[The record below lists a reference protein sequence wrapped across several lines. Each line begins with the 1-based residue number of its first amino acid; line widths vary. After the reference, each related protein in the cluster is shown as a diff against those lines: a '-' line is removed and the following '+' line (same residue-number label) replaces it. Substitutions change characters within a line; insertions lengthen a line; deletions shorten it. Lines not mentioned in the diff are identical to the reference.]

1 MRTRSLLT
9 SAALSIGLLFGAA
22 GVAGAQEAPP
32 TPERGQEICARQDEI
47 KARVAEREARF
58 QQLRERLVNAQ
69 ARATEAGRDELA
81 AFLTD
86 SLTRLDEFH
95 TKVSERVTTRL
106 EKLDQ
111 YCASMP
117 GAEAGA

>member
-9 SAALSIGLLFGAA
+9 SAALSVGLLVGAT

-32 TPERGQEICARQDEI
+32 SPERGQEICAHQDEI

-58 QQLRERLVNAQ
+58 QHLRERLVNAQ
-69 ARATEAGRDELA
+69 TRATEEGRDELA

-86 SLTRLDEFH
+86 TLARLDEFH
-95 TKVSERVTTRL
+95 AKVSARVATRL
-106 EKLDQ
+106 EKLEQ
-111 YCASMP
+111 YCSTTP
-117 GAEAGA
+117 GAETGA